1 MDKNKLYKNITTIEK
16 YLKNLDS
23 FSFKNLNDFENRF
36 NDYLSVSMSLFTIL
50 NASIEIGEALID
62 KNELEFPTSYRKV
75 FEILGKNN
83 IISKNLAKDLASFMY
98 ERNMIAHQYDDINI
112 EDIYNLLNKR
122 EVFEKFISEI
132 KQQI

>member
-23 FSFKNLNDFENRF
+23 FSFKNLDDFENRF

-62 KNELEFPTSYRKV
+62 KN
-75 FEILGKNN
+75 
-83 IISKNLAKDLASFMY
+83 
-98 ERNMIAHQYDDINI
+98 
-112 EDIYNLLNKR
+112 
-122 EVFEKFISEI
+122 
-132 KQQI
+132 